1 MKQLQDMGLLTLL
14 GFFFLFY
21 QKPDAAF
28 VCALLLC
35 VILCCAGIF
44 TSYPKTRFIL
54 CAGFFILGFFLPP
67 LCFFYP
73 TAVYLLFTDHRYL
86 SALSGILFYL
96 FLIYRNGTHTLLF
109 TFWGILAFLT
119 ALCLAYRTEK
129 LLMLEQRLMR
139 LRDDSTEKNLL
150 LAEKNRVLAE
160 KQNYEIYAAT
170 LKERNRIAREIH
182 DNVGHLLS
190 RSILLTGAAKSI
202 STETALASVLDNL
215 DQSLNQAMTSV
226 RTSVHDLHDESINLQ
241 EAVHGLISDFQFCS
255 VTLDYDMGYEV
266 PKDIKYCL
274 ISIIKEALSNISR
287 HSNATQASIILRE
300 HPALYQLCITDN
312 GTQVKSPSL
321 LQNSSSGIGL
331 SNMKDRLAP
340 LHGNLQIHTEKGFR
354 LFITIPKEQEDL

>member
-1 MKQLQDMGLLTLL
+1 MNQLQDMGLLTLL

-35 VILCCAGIF
+35 MILCCAGIF

-139 LRDDSTEKNLL
+139 LRDD
-150 LAEKNRVLAE
+150 
-160 KQNYEIYAAT
+160 
-170 LKERNRIAREIH
+170 
-182 DNVGHLLS
+182 
-190 RSILLTGAAKSI
+190 

>member
-35 VILCCAGIF
+35 MILCCAGIF

-150 LAEKNRVLAE
+150 LEKRVLAE
-160 KQNYEIYAAT
+160 TKFEI
-170 LKERNRIAREIH
+170 
-182 DNVGHLLS
+182 
-190 RSILLTGAAKSI
+190 
-202 STETALASVLDNL
+202 
-215 DQSLNQAMTSV
+215 
-226 RTSVHDLHDESINLQ
+226 
-241 EAVHGLISDFQFCS
+241 
-255 VTLDYDMGYEV
+255 
-266 PKDIKYCL
+266 
-274 ISIIKEALSNISR
+274 
-287 HSNATQASIILRE
+287 
-300 HPALYQLCITDN
+300 
-312 GTQVKSPSL
+312 SPL
-321 LQNSSSGIGL
+321 
-331 SNMKDRLAP
+331 P
-340 LHGNLQIHTEKGFR
+340 
-354 LFITIPKEQEDL
+354 